1 MRVVTTLQPII
12 LYNGGAALN
21 YNTAPGPGTTGTVTL
36 SEDVSGFKR
45 LFVTY
50 RAEGEAVSPGNPVVT
65 RVVPCLVGSYVGL
78 DVIRYVYDNKAGK
91 EVCQFAAASYL
102 VGGRTLSYAKRIY
115 GNLYSGSNAGTYC
128 GTDSGQACIM
138 RVEGVR

>member
-12 LYNGGAALN
+12 LYNGGAALT
-21 YNTAPGPGTTGTVTL
+21 YDVAPGSGTTGTVTL

-50 RAEGEAVSPGNPVVT
+50 RASGEAVSQKNPVMT

-78 DVIRYVYDNKAGK
+78 DVTRYSYDNGVGRD
-91 EVCQFAAASYL
+91 VCQFASASYL

-115 GNLYSGSNAGTYC
+115 GNIYSGSNAGTYC
-128 GTDSGQACIM
+128 CTDSGQACIM